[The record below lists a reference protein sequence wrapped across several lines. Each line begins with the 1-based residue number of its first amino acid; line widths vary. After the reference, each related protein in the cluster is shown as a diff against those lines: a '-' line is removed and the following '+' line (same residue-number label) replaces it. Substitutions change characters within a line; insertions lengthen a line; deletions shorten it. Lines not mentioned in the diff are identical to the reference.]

1 MQFNLIE
8 NLILLFFL
16 FLLANISLTFGAAQ
30 IRKRKNRVRN
40 RIETVFAEHISAML
54 YPLPGEK
61 PDLIQTQR
69 AIREAGVKDGKE
81 ENIQYAIQLMIRTQ
95 QALAGENH
103 EKLKKLYTQIPPY
116 GASIKK
122 VRNKNPFIKARGVKE
137 IYEMD
142 QSQYLKEISKYWD
155 DENIY
160 LRREAQIAMVTF
172 LGWESVRFL
181 PYLTQRISLW
191 QQIKIVEKLQD
202 LCKYPTVKELREG
215 YVSEN
220 PDVLELVIRI
230 IKKYQ
235 LLSEVDFVF
244 QCLEHPVFEVRN
256 AAIYC
261 LLSFNVN
268 HEFIGQKLLELTPRI
283 PSDMQQR
290 QVVNYLM
297 QSGDMLES

>member
-1 MQFNLIE
+1 MQFTLIE
-8 NLILLFFL
+8 YLIFL
-16 FLLANISLTFGAAQ
+16 FLLFLEVNILLTFGAAQ
-30 IRKRKNRVRN
+30 RRKYKNLIHDK
-40 RIETVFAEHISAML
+40 IESVFAEQISASL
-54 YPLPGEK
+54 YPMPGEK

-69 AIREAGVKDGKE
+69 AIRKAGVRDGNT
-81 ENIQYAIQLMIRTQ
+81 ENVQFAIQLMIRTQ
-95 QALAGENH
+95 QALSGENH

-122 VRNKNPFIKARGVKE
+122 VRSRNPYTKARGIKE

-142 QSQYLKEISKYWD
+142 QSQYLKEISQYWD

-181 PYLTQRISLW
+181 PYLNQKISLW
-191 QQIKIVEKLQD
+191 QQIKIVEELHD
-202 LCKYPTVKELREG
+202 LSKTADVRDLREG
-215 YVSEN
+215 YTSNN
-220 PDVLELVIRI
+220 PDVVELVIRI

-235 LLSEVDFVF
+235 LLSEADFVF

-261 LLSFNVN
+261 LLSFSVN
-268 HEFIGQKLLELTPRI
+268 HEHIGKMLLERTPRI
-283 PSDMQQR
+283 PSDIQQR
-290 QVVNYLM
+290 QVLNYLM
-297 QSGDMLES
+297 KSDDMLEN